1 MVAQETCEP
10 PVSMVRRSCRSG
22 GLMNT
27 HMPRGYEEQPDDI
40 LMARV
45 VEGSAAAF
53 QILAQRHVRQAIAIA
68 QRITHNASDA
78 EELVQEALLRLWTN
92 AHRWD
97 STRAPFKTWFYRILT
112 NLCIDRLRRATI
124 SPLVA
129 AEQAID
135 PQPGPLARAEGRQ
148 IARAIADAI
157 AALPVRQRT
166 ALTLCYYHDMSCAE
180 AAKVLSI
187 SVSAMEALLVRGR
200 RTLREHLRSLEL
212 DGSESRR

>member
-1 MVAQETCEP
+1 
-10 PVSMVRRSCRSG
+10 
-22 GLMNT
+22 MN
-27 HMPRGYEEQPDDI
+27 MPRGDEEANDNI
-40 LMARV
+40 LMMRV
-45 VEGSAAAF
+45 VEGSATAF
-53 QILAQRHVRQAIAIA
+53 QVLAQRHVRQALAIA
-68 QRITHNASDA
+68 QRIVHNASDA
-78 EELVQEALLRLWTN
+78 EELVQEAFLRLWTN

-97 STRAPFKTWFYRILT
+97 PGRAPFTTWFYRILT

-124 SPLVA
+124 SPLA
-129 AEQAID
+129 GTEQVVD

-148 IARAIADAI
+148 IARAIAAAI

-200 RTLREHLRSLEL
+200 RTLRERLRTLEL
-212 DGSESRR
+212 DGSEPSR